1 MESKFKQDVL
11 EGRVWIR
18 VSVGVRWSEQRS
30 DGRLQSMVIYSRIA
44 WRFSQVWRSV
54 GDSWVDGNWRSVR
67 DRCWRNA
74 WQTLLTFDEGLAISS
89 MRKEKK
95 MDGGGKKKNVKA
107 LFLNV
112 FLNEH
117 KSFWTGIA
125 ISFCPKATF
134 VRFFGA
140 NIPQCTVG

>member
-30 DGRLQSMVIYSRIA
+30 DGRWQSMVIYSRIA

-95 MDGGGKKKNVKA
+95 MDGGGKKKM
-107 LFLNV
+107 LR
-112 FLNEH
+112 H
-117 KSFWTGIA
+117 CISTYFWTNTKVFEQV
-125 ISFCPKATF
+125 SQYSF
-134 VRFFGA
+134 VRKRLLSDFSVQISHNA
-140 NIPQCTVG
+140 P

>member
-30 DGRLQSMVIYSRIA
+30 DGRWQSMVIYSRIA

-95 MDGGGKKKNVKA
+95 MDGEGKKKM
-107 LFLNV
+107 LRHCF
-112 FLNEH
+112 
-117 KSFWTGIA
+117 STYFWTNTKVFERV
-125 ISFCPKATF
+125 SQYPF
-134 VRFFGA
+134 VRKRLLSDFSVQISHNA
-140 NIPQCTVG
+140 P